1 MQILGSI
8 LISLIGL
15 RLVLSLLD
23 VIRTQRHSANQR
35 RKSLELLD
43 ERIASIRALRKQ
55 RETQQTHWNG
65 YRKFR
70 VDRKVLEAD
79 NICSFYLVPHDGKP
93 LPKYR
98 PGQFLTF
105 RFQLPDLNT
114 KKSKSVVR
122 CYSLSEAPRPGYYRV
137 TVKRVPPPPGVDAPE
152 GRVSNYFHDHVIEGD
167 ILDVQ
172 SPRGDFFLEPTERSP
187 VVLIGGGVGVTP
199 VLSMANTILETDI
212 QRDVWFFLG
221 VRCGREHPMREH
233 LQQLDEQYDHFH
245 LMVCYSCPE
254 GCDESEKIFHHK
266 GHVDLAVISETV
278 KVCNYDFYICGP
290 PPMMETLVPALKDW
304 GVPKEKIHTEAFGPA
319 TVNRAKK
326 SSTPQKSQA
335 DSENKPEITVQFS
348 RSETCVTW
356 DHNQSSLLDF
366 ALDQGIEIDSG
377 CRAGSCGSCEV
388 AVKQGEIEYTV
399 EPSVEVGRGSC
410 LACIACPKTNLVI
423 EA

>member
-122 CYSLSEAPRPGYYRV
+122 C
-137 TVKRVPPPPGVDAPE
+137 
-152 GRVSNYFHDHVIEGD
+152 
-167 ILDVQ
+167 
-172 SPRGDFFLEPTERSP
+172 
-187 VVLIGGGVGVTP
+187 
-199 VLSMANTILETDI
+199 
-212 QRDVWFFLG
+212 
-221 VRCGREHPMREH
+221 
-233 LQQLDEQYDHFH
+233 
-245 LMVCYSCPE
+245 
-254 GCDESEKIFHHK
+254 
-266 GHVDLAVISETV
+266 
-278 KVCNYDFYICGP
+278 
-290 PPMMETLVPALKDW
+290 
-304 GVPKEKIHTEAFGPA
+304 
-319 TVNRAKK
+319 
-326 SSTPQKSQA
+326 
-335 DSENKPEITVQFS
+335 
-348 RSETCVTW
+348 
-356 DHNQSSLLDF
+356 
-366 ALDQGIEIDSG
+366 
-377 CRAGSCGSCEV
+377 
-388 AVKQGEIEYTV
+388 
-399 EPSVEVGRGSC
+399 
-410 LACIACPKTNLVI
+410 
-423 EA
+423 